1 MSFGLEHFSHFMH
14 FYLKWLALH
23 SRCTFCQFMY
33 SLGVKLMIL
42 VPCSTVSGM
51 NKYT

>member
-1 MSFGLEHFSHFMH
+1 
-14 FYLKWLALH
+14 
-23 SRCTFCQFMY
+23 MY

-51 NKYT
+51 NKYTRNQKQQPNTERLISSVKARGHI